1 MDEIKELR
9 EQMNAMRQSLDS
21 YAIINDRL
29 MKSVMKERSKDL
41 NRLVIGE
48 IIALPFIA
56 LFYFG
61 ICLALDMTIWLAI
74 AATAGSILSTLVDV
88 RTVKVPGRM
97 VNGSSLRGLKE
108 YLLKQ
113 KRMRTVQ
120 TAVELPLSI
129 AWLVWFLLA
138 FMSNDMMFGDLAGS
152 ETFAW
157 VKYGTV
163 GIAILLTLV
172 SVCLIYRKIQNINN
186 SIINEIDAMDESPA
200 V

>member
-113 KRMRTVQ
+113 IRMRAVQ

-186 SIINEIDAMDESPA
+186 SIINEIDAMDDSSA
-200 V
+200 D

>member
-48 IIALPFIA
+48 IIALPFID

-113 KRMRTVQ
+113 KRMRAVQ

>member
-113 KRMRTVQ
+113 KRMRAVQ

>member
-61 ICLALDMTIWLAI
+61 ICLAPDMTIWLAI

-113 KRMRTVQ
+113 KRMRAVQ

-186 SIINEIDAMDESPA
+186 SIINEIDAMDDSSA
-200 V
+200 D

>member
-113 KRMRTVQ
+113 KRMRAVQ

-186 SIINEIDAMDESPA
+186 SIINEIDAMDDSSA
-200 V
+200 D

>member
-29 MKSVMKERSKDL
+29 MKSVMKERAKDL

-113 KRMRTVQ
+113 KRMRAVQ

-186 SIINEIDAMDESPA
+186 SIINEIDAMDDSSA
-200 V
+200 D